1 MTDGYELVKS
11 KIKFIKF
18 KNHSIAA
25 RNDKLS
31 GKEFDINLYE
41 KYRESTYVSLSEY
54 QSFKKD
60 VYIITPDRRFIVHM
74 YSLYTFHIDIS
85 QYLRRTLYRLTCYF
99 LPQ

>member
-31 GKEFDINLYE
+31 GKEFDIDIAKYLYE
-41 KYRESTYVSLSEY
+41 KYRESTCV
-54 QSFKKD
+54 Q
-60 VYIITPDRRFIVHM
+60 
-74 YSLYTFHIDIS
+74 
-85 QYLRRTLYRLTCYF
+85 
-99 LPQ
+99 